1 MRSLLVCVYVGAGA
15 LAASSTLAGESRPAS
30 PAAAPR
36 KDVLSGKQHYSHGK
50 EELIIRDFFKDRR
63 GGFFLDV
70 GCWHPIQDSN
80 TYYLEEHL
88 GWSGIGVDALPEM
101 GRKWKRNRP
110 ASRFV
115 NYLVTDHAGTVETFY
130 RAAEYSDISAVEKPA
145 TAPGGDPVTA
155 EEVKVPTSTLTKILE
170 EHSVSKVDFVSIDI
184 EGAEPQALAGFDI
197 DRFKPELLCVEAKV
211 KNREFLAKYF
221 ADHGYEQIQRYVK
234 YDQVNYYYTPKARAQ

>member
-1 MRSLLVCVYVGAGA
+1 MRSLLVCAYLGACA
-15 LAASSTLAGESRPAS
+15 LDAAPSLAGETRTTA

-110 ASRFV
+110 ASQFV

-155 EEVKVPTSTLTKILE
+155 QEVKVPTLSLI
-170 EHSVSKVDFVSIDI
+170 HI
-184 EGAEPQALAGFDI
+184 
-197 DRFKPELLCVEAKV
+197 
-211 KNREFLAKYF
+211 
-221 ADHGYEQIQRYVK
+221 
-234 YDQVNYYYTPKARAQ
+234 